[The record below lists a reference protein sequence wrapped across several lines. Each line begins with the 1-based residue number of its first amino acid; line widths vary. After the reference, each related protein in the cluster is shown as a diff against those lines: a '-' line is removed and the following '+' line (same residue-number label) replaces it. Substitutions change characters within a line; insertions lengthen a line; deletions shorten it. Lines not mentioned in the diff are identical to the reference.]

1 MSVMAAETV
10 YVSRYHQRVKLVQD
24 IVKAQSGLDDKVAA
38 EIAVQV
44 LHALDTI
51 PEKVR

>member
-1 MSVMAAETV
+1 MTTEPRSM
-10 YVSRYHQRVKLVQD
+10 SRYDKRVKVVSD
-24 IVKAQSGLDDKVAA
+24 IVKAHSQLDDTTASG
-38 EIAVQV
+38 IAVQV